1 MLSAAF
7 DAPLKGVKIV
17 IIHVKDSFM
26 DGPLVGEQILRELR
40 EGEEVLQEAGKGL
53 GCQFEVSAAGES
65 YWF

>member
-1 MLSAAF
+1 
-7 DAPLKGVKIV
+7 
-17 IIHVKDSFM
+17 M

>member
-1 MLSAAF
+1 
-7 DAPLKGVKIV
+7 
-17 IIHVKDSFM
+17 
-26 DGPLVGEQILRELR
+26 LR